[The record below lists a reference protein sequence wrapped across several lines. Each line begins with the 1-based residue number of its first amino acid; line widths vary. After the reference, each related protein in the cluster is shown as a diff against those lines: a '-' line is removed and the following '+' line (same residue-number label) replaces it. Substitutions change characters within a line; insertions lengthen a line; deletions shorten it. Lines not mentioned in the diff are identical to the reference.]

1 MTSEAETNIV
11 AVERINEY
19 INVDNE
25 VRVMKTQEE
34 VHDMLPRQHL
44 QL

>member
-1 MTSEAETNIV
+1 MTSEVETNIV

-25 VRVMKTQEE
+25 VRLGGVAPPEATEKEAGQ
-34 VHDMLPRQHL
+34 
-44 QL
+44 